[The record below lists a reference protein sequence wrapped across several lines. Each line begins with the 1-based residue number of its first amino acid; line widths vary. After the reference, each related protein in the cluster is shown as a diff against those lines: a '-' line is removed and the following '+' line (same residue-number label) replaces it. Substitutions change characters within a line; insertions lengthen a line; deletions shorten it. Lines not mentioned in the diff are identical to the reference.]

1 MKKLLLIFVGM
12 ILCGN
17 AFSQGC
23 PNAQNSAMN
32 MQLFQYNL
40 ATATPNATPTWVSTP
55 IAAIAPPQAL
65 AAITVLPT
73 PVGQGTP
80 VPGLASGSGQL
91 FIWPNGPRDNVSP
104 FSASASLTTPV
115 TIATAGTS
123 MFLDIGPSVVHN
135 TSSTSVAFT
144 IKKGTTVLWSDI
156 SDAGTYTFIPSLY
169 CGGTAAQ
176 SYIFTLGAAVT
187 QVFWNGSY
195 ISNGR

>member
-1 MKKLLLIFVGM
+1 MKTKTLALIFLVIS
-12 ILCGN
+12 ILGFVFLRSWSDPAAN
-17 AFSQGC
+17 PFGYGVISFGSAC
-23 PNAQNSAMN
+23 P
-32 MQLFQYNL
+32 
-40 ATATPNATPTWVSTP
+40 
-55 IAAIAPPQAL
+55 
-65 AAITVLPT
+65 TVLPT
-73 PVGQGTP
+73 PSTQGSTIP
-80 VPGLASGSGQL
+80 IALSGSGQQYA
-91 FIWPNGPRDNVSP
+91 WPNGPRDNVSA
-104 FSASASLTTPV
+104 FSVSTSVTTPV

-144 IKKGTTVLWSDI
+144 VKKGTTILWSDI
-156 SDAGTYTFIPSLY
+156 SDAGTYTFIPALY

>member
-1 MKKLLLIFVGM
+1 MKKKTLALVSLVIALLGFVFIKLWSDPGGYSTLIYGV
-12 ILCGN
+12 
-17 AFSQGC
+17 AC
-23 PNAQNSAMN
+23 P
-32 MQLFQYNL
+32 
-40 ATATPNATPTWVSTP
+40 
-55 IAAIAPPQAL
+55 
-65 AAITVLPT
+65 TVLPT
-73 PVGQGTP
+73 PSTQGSSVP
-80 VPGLASGSGQL
+80 VALSGSGQL
-91 FIWPNGPRDNVSP
+91 YNWPNGPRDNVSP
-104 FSASASLTTPV
+104 FSASVSLTTPV